1 MEEEN
6 FKKVMKDFYS
16 FKQRLINKI
25 KGDYVPSNEEECYI
39 INETWNSKLDKC
51 FNQFKTFNDKTSS
64 NHLLQNNPL
73 INERPE
79 IIPNFM
85 KIIFYINNNNKFEI
99 FSKSLFDYLYTIND
113 LNNCNYAKYYAGN
126 NKLIIE
132 FQGKDEDKALLL
144 IDPLGKDEIKKKSFI
159 ILINNEEKE
168 GKLLLY
174 KDLINL
180 ENINEIVENNTYN
193 NSIIPFEKY
202 ISNNN
207 KQRTFNIKKEFKK
220 DILKVLIYTFYYEKS
235 PYKIEKF
242 LNGDQQYYLINYE
255 WLKAFKEYFNY
266 QSLHKLL
273 IKDQKYN
280 NLKFN
285 QLQSQY
291 DKIINTY
298 INKNIIN
305 NENRKLKEDLANV
318 NNIKFSLINKGQK
331 IESYFIVHSS
341 IIDVIKPY
349 LSINEKITFD
359 PTKLFN
365 KDNKICFYYNNN
377 IIIGNINEKHIF
389 TSSTILSYKSLDI
402 FNNEKKIFLSHS
414 INKYFALRNCKQNN
428 LNKLILINENNEEIG
443 ELILLLH
450 KNKNA
455 KNKKISIGKSKINNN
470 IKQIRFNLNKN
481 RALSSQQSNPN
492 KNNSIHLNLNEEI
505 NIRKINF
512 SNNRKESSPNS
523 ISTYNN
529 SKSNSKKKKISIHSK
544 DKKSSTNNSFYKILA
559 QNNIQTNIVV
569 RDFSNKSKEKINRNF
584 KGLMNYSNQGNLNA
598 VNNLNQK
605 EKELKK
611 QLEMNNNLK
620 IQNNLLLE
628 KNKKLEKNEENLL
641 KIQNELNQKQQELEI
656 EKKSNKVSKLKIE
669 ELIKSNNN
677 YINQINYLNKEV
689 KKKDNEINKLKNKN
703 KENEDKIKKECE
715 KLIEEKNNEIK
726 NLKQNE
732 WNNKN
737 KEEKAKEEILKNNKS
752 LNEENNSLKNELINS
767 KKIIEQLQKEIN
779 EINKKNKEK
788 DDEYNKMIKSNKEY
802 EDKINEMIN
811 KNKELEQNNSN
822 VKKELE
828 EKTKKINEFK
838 EKEDEINKIK
848 EELQKKIKQLETENN
863 IKEQKIKLLE
873 KNIEELKE
881 KENKKIKEYKIEKL
895 ETGIQIFPLEKE
907 KIESSNKEKE
917 NEIKDNK
924 NNDDLNIEYKELLK
938 QKEEEITKLKEE
950 NKKIIKNQEKNNETK
965 NQNQNQNDIDNF
977 KNQYIKDLKNK
988 NNEEYKKREDELS
1001 LKDNDLKNREKELE
1015 KKISDIKNFEQE
1027 INKKISFLEDKENLL
1042 DNEYKNI
1049 EKEKEQL
1056 KQKSIDNSKLQKE
1069 YDNLK
1074 IKYLDL
1080 MKNTNNKKSV
1090 KNSFSTDEKKCVMD
1104 KNKNAYFAQYNNYI
1118 DNNILNIS
1126 GSRGGKEPL
1135 KEYESP
1141 TLVGLNNIG
1150 ATCFMNST
1158 LQCLSQTKGLTNYF
1172 LNERNKENI
1181 INNNIALKNKN
1192 DLQLSPVYLELIKI
1206 LWKKD
1211 GEKSFSPNTFMNIVN
1226 NMNPLFKTGQ
1236 AGDAKDF
1243 IIFVLEQIHKELKKS
1258 VNVNK
1263 SQNLLPLNQYDK
1275 NNAFNYFF
1283 NDFQKE
1289 CSIISDIFFGFT
1301 ETTNECINCRNK
1313 YNSQGINNPICY
1325 NYGIFNCLI
1334 FPLEEVKNMK
1344 NNSMQN
1350 NNIQINNNRVSL
1362 YECFF
1367 YNQKSD
1373 YFTGDNR
1380 NYCNICK
1387 QLFDSIYTSKIFIS
1401 PNVLVLILN
1410 RGKGN
1415 IYDVKLDFSESI
1427 DITQF
1432 VQQRDCPQLIYNLY
1446 GVITHI
1452 GQSGP
1457 NAHFVASC
1465 KSPIDDKWYRYN
1477 DAFVNPITN
1486 FQKEVIEF
1494 GTPYILFYQKNNS

>member
-1 MEEEN
+1 
-6 FKKVMKDFYS
+6 MKSQID
-16 FKQRLINKI
+16 N
-25 KGDYVPSNEEECYI
+25 I
-39 INETWNSKLDKC
+39 IN
-51 FNQFKTFNDKTSS
+51 F
-64 NHLLQNNPL
+64 
-73 INERPE
+73 
-79 IIPNFM
+79 
-85 KIIFYINNNNKFEI
+85 
-99 FSKSLFDYLYTIND
+99 
-113 LNNCNYAKYYAGN
+113 
-126 NKLIIE
+126 
-132 FQGKDEDKALLL
+132 
-144 IDPLGKDEIKKKSFI
+144 
-159 ILINNEEKE
+159 
-168 GKLLLY
+168 
-174 KDLINL
+174 
-180 ENINEIVENNTYN
+180 
-193 NSIIPFEKY
+193 
-202 ISNNN
+202 
-207 KQRTFNIKKEFKK
+207 
-220 DILKVLIYTFYYEKS
+220 
-235 PYKIEKF
+235 
-242 LNGDQQYYLINYE
+242 
-255 WLKAFKEYFNY
+255 
-266 QSLHKLL
+266 
-273 IKDQKYN
+273 
-280 NLKFN
+280 
-285 QLQSQY
+285 
-291 DKIINTY
+291 Y

-305 NENRKLKEDLANV
+305 IENRKSNEYLASV
-318 NNIKFSLINKGQK
+318 NNINKGK
-331 IESYFIVHSS
+331 IIKNYYIAHSS
-341 IIDVIKPY
+341 IIDIIKPY
-349 LSINEKITFD
+349 LSINKGIAFEPK
-359 PTKLFN
+359 KLFI
-365 KDNKICFYYNNN
+365 KDKNIYFYYNNN
-377 IIIGNINEKHIF
+377 IIIGNINEQHLF
-389 TSSTILSYKSLDI
+389 TSNAIISYKSLDI
-402 FNNEKKIFLSHS
+402 LNNEKKIFFEHS
-414 INKYFALRNCKQNN
+414 IKEYITLRNCKKNN

-443 ELILLLH
+443 ELIKLLH
-450 KNKNA
+450 INKNGKNKSVFNYISKRI
-455 KNKKISIGKSKINNN
+455 KNKMINKNIVDTKSRAASSEPTMHQKLNEDMNRKKRQSSDKYKENSTNFKSK
-470 IKQIRFNLNKN
+470 
-481 RALSSQQSNPN
+481 SN
-492 KNNSIHLNLNEEI
+492 
-505 NIRKINF
+505 
-512 SNNRKESSPNS
+512 
-523 ISTYNN
+523 
-529 SKSNSKKKKISIHSK
+529 KSNSKSIEKKGNSHSK
-544 DKKSSTNNSFYKILA
+544 VKESSSNNSFYKNKT
-559 QNNIQTNIVV
+559 QNNIHTNIVV
-569 RDFSNKSKEKINRNF
+569 RDFSKKSKEKINRNF
-584 KGLMNYSNQGNLNA
+584 KGLMNYSNQSNLNI
-598 VNNLNQK
+598 VNDNKQK
-605 EKELKK
+605 EKDLKK

-628 KNKKLEKNEENLL
+628 KNKKLEKNEENLKQNIL

-656 EKKSNKVSKLKIE
+656 EKKSNEVSKLKRE
-669 ELIKSNNN
+669 ELINANNN
-677 YINQINYLNKEV
+677 YIKQINYLDKEI
-689 KKKDNEINKLKNKN
+689 KEKDNEINKLKNKN
-703 KENEDKIKKECE
+703 KENEDKIKKEYE
-715 KLIEEKNNEIK
+715 KIIEKKNNEIK

-737 KEEKAKEEILKNNKS
+737 EKEKAKEEILKNNKS
-752 LNEENNSLKNELINS
+752 LNEENNSLKNEIINS
-767 KKIIEQLQKEIN
+767 KKIIEQLQKETN
-779 EINKKNKEK
+779 EINKKIKEK

-802 EDKINEMIN
+802 EDKINEMKN
-811 KNKELEQNNSN
+811 KNKELELNNCN
-822 VKKELE
+822 IKKDLE

-838 EKEDEINKIK
+838 VKEDELNNMNKIT
-848 EELQKKIKQLETENN
+848 EELQKKIKQLESDNN
-863 IKEQKIKLLE
+863 IKEQKIKSLE

-907 KIESSNKEKE
+907 KTESINKEKE
-917 NEIKDNK
+917 NENNDNK
-924 NNDDLNIEYKELLK
+924 NNDDLNNEYKELLK
-938 QKEEEITKLKEE
+938 QKEEEISKLKEE
-950 NKKIIKNQEKNNETK
+950 NQKIIKNQEKNNEIK
-965 NQNQNQNDIDNF
+965 NQNQNDIDNF
-977 KNQYIKDLKNK
+977 KNQIKDLEKYIKDLKNK

-1001 LKDNDLKNREKELE
+1001 LKDNELKNREKELE
-1015 KKISDIKNFEQE
+1015 KKNSDIKNLEQE

-1056 KQKSIDNSKLQKE
+1056 QQKSIDNSKLQKE

-1074 IKYLDL
+1074 IKYIDL
-1080 MKNTNNKKSV
+1080 MKNTHNKKLV

-1118 DNNILNIS
+1118 DSNILNIS

-1172 LNERNKENI
+1172 LNERNEENI

-1192 DLQLSPVYLELIKI
+1192 DLQLSPVYHELIKI

-1313 YNSQGINNPICY
+1313 YNSQGIKNPICY

-1344 NNSMQN
+1344 NNTMQN

>member
-6 FKKVMKDFYS
+6 FKKIMNDFYS

-39 INETWNSKLDKC
+39 INETWNNKLEEF
-51 FNQFKTFNDKTSS
+51 FNQYKNIKEKNSS
-64 NHLLQNNPL
+64 NYLFEYNLL
-73 INERPE
+73 INKGPE
-79 IIPNFM
+79 IIPNFTKM
-85 KIIFYINNNNKFEI
+85 ISHIYNKKKFEI
-99 FSKSLFDYLYTIND
+99 FSKSLYDKLYIIND
-113 LNNCNYAKYYAGN
+113 LNNFSNDNAKYYAGN

-144 IDPLGKDEIKKKSFI
+144 IDPLGKDKIKKMLFI
-159 ILINNEEKE
+159 ILISNIEKE
-168 GKLLLY
+168 RKLLLY
-174 KDLINL
+174 KDLISFKNTNDIF
-180 ENINEIVENNTYN
+180 ENINYS

-202 ISNNN
+202 INNI
-207 KQRTFNIKKEFKK
+207 KQRTLNIKKDFKK
-220 DILKVLIYTFYYEKS
+220 DIIKSLIYIFYYEKS
-235 PYKIEKF
+235 
-242 LNGDQQYYLINYE
+242 LNINENIFNVNQQYYLINPE
-255 WLKAFKEYFNY
+255 WLKKFKEYFNY
-266 QSLHKLL
+266 QNLYKLL
-273 IKDQKYN
+273 IKDPNYN

-285 QLQSQY
+285 QLQSQIEN
-291 DKIINTY
+291 IINVY

-305 NENRKLKEDLANV
+305 IENRKLNEYLANV
-318 NNIKFSLINKGQK
+318 NNIKVSLINKGQR
-331 IESYFIVHSS
+331 ITNYYIIHSS
-341 IIDVIKPY
+341 NIDIIKPY
-349 LSINEKITFD
+349 LSINEEIAFE
-359 PTKLFN
+359 PINLFTKE
-365 KDNKICFYYNNN
+365 NKIFFYYKNN

-389 TSSTILSYKSLDI
+389 TSSTIICYKSLNI
-402 FNNEKKIFLSHS
+402 LNKEKNIFLKHS
-414 INKYFALRNCKQNN
+414 INKYIAMRKCKKNN
-428 LNKLILINENNEEIG
+428 LILINENNEELG
-443 ELILLLH
+443 ELFQFLD
-450 KNKNA
+450 KNKNTSM
-455 KNKKISIGKSKINNN
+455 KKPKIYKIEIS
-470 IKQIRFNLNKN
+470 NKN
-481 RALSSQQSNPN
+481 RAYSSQQTNSN
-492 KNNSIHLNLNEEI
+492 NNNNMKLKLNQGI
-505 NIRKINF
+505 NIKIRNF
-512 SNNRKESSPNS
+512 SNSRKENS
-523 ISTYNN
+523 TN
-529 SKSNSKKKKISIHSK
+529 SKSYYNGSISSSKEKTVSIHSK
-544 DKKSSTNNSFYKILA
+544 DKKPSKNNSFYINHK
-559 QNNIQTNIVV
+559 QNDFEANIRV
-569 RDFSNKSKEKINRNF
+569 FPNKSKEKNNNNSYFNRLIYFSN
-584 KGLMNYSNQGNLNA
+584 KGKLNIA
-598 VNNLNQK
+598 NDLKKK

-611 QLEMNNNLK
+611 QVEIDNNLK

-628 KNKKLEKNEENLL
+628 KNKKLEKNEENLKQNIL
-641 KIQNELNQKQQELEI
+641 KIKNELNQKQQELEI
-656 EKKSNKVSKLKIE
+656 EKNSNEVSKLKRE
-669 ELIKSNNN
+669 ELMNNNNN
-677 YINQINYLNKEV
+677 YLNQINYLDKEI
-689 KKKDNEINKLKNKN
+689 KEKNNEINELKNKN
-703 KENEDKIKKECE
+703 KENEDKIKKEYE
-715 KLIEEKNNEIK
+715 KLIEKQNNEIK

-737 KEEKAKEEILKNNKS
+737 KEEKDKEEIIKNNKL
-752 LNEENNSLKNELINS
+752 LNEENNSLKNEIINS
-767 KKIIEQLQKEIN
+767 KKIIEQLQKEKN
-779 EINKKNKEK
+779 EINKKIKEK
-788 DDEYNKMIKSNKEY
+788 DDEYNKIIKLNKEY
-802 EDKINEMIN
+802 EDKINEMKN
-811 KNKELEQNNSN
+811 KNKELELNNCN
-822 VKKELE
+822 IKKDLE

-838 EKEDEINKIK
+838 VKEDELNNMNKIT
-848 EELQKKIKQLETENN
+848 EELQKKIKQLESDNN
-863 IKEQKIKLLE
+863 IKEQKIKSLE

-907 KIESSNKEKE
+907 KTESSNKEKE
-917 NEIKDNK
+917 NENKDNK
-924 NNDDLNIEYKELLK
+924 NNDDLNNEYKELLK
-938 QKEEEITKLKEE
+938 QKEEEISKLKEE
-950 NKKIIKNQEKNNETK
+950 NKKIIKNQEKNNEAK
-965 NQNQNQNDIDNF
+965 NQNQNDIDNF
-977 KNQYIKDLKNK
+977 KNQIKDLKKYIKDLKNK

-1001 LKDNDLKNREKELE
+1001 LKDNELKNREKELE
-1015 KKISDIKNFEQE
+1015 KKNSDIKNLEQE

-1056 KQKSIDNSKLQKE
+1056 QQKSIDNSKLQKE

-1172 LNERNKENI
+1172 LNERNEEKI

-1192 DLQLSPVYLELIKI
+1192 DLQLSPVYHELIKI

-1211 GEKSFSPNTFMNIVN
+1211 GEKSFSPNKFMNIVN

-1313 YNSQGINNPICY
+1313 YNSQGIKNPICY

-1350 NNIQINNNRVSL
+1350 NNIQINNNRVSI
-1362 YECFF
+1362 YECFY

-1432 VQQRDCPQLIYNLY
+1432 IQQRDCPQLIYNLY

-1452 GQSGP
+1452 GESGP